1 MVLKIHN
8 STIHNRR
15 RRPIQNSKF
24 KTQKSRSEYN
34 ICISDRSKLRVDRTR
49 KSLVRN
55 SRVLSGFC
63 YVSYTQWI
71 TSITA
76 SWRKHQQCKRTPFT
90 LQKDSFCIP
99 KRTLLHSNCIRFAY
113 VNDNFGSRKEP
124 FCDKNGAINAPSTH
138 KNATRNL

>member
-34 ICISDRSKLRVDRTR
+34 ICIFDYSKLRVERTR

-71 TSITA
+71 TPIAA
-76 SWRKHQQCKRTPFT
+76 SWRKHPHRKRTPFT

-99 KRTLLHSNCIRFAY
+99 KRTLLHSNCSRFAIRQSPIATQKQS
-113 VNDNFGSRKEP
+113 FGVRERQLWQPK
-124 FCDKNGAINAPSTH
+124 GAFL
-138 KNATRNL
+138 R